1 MKWTGEE
8 KLVIAID
15 CGTTQSESFISLA
28 SYIET
33 NWRAKAGV
41 AYAHFLPEGKC
52 SSGHLLRRPCPA
64 RQHLSQRQSES
75 ANGLVKAIKE
85 ETPKYQRSYGQ
96 TRNLLILCHST
107 DLLLP
112 QV

>member
-15 CGTTQSESFISLA
+15 CGTTQSESFISIA

-33 NWRAKAGV
+33 NCRAKAGV
-41 AYAHFLPEGKC
+41 AYAHLLPEGKC
-52 SSGHLLRRPCPA
+52 SSEHLIKRQYSV
-64 RQHLSQRQSES
+64 RQHLSQRQNES
-75 ANGLVKAIKE
+75 PNGLVKAIIK

-96 TRNLLILCHST
+96 TRNLLILYH
-107 DLLLP
+107 
-112 QV
+112 